1 MPSILNDVGVTNYA
15 TSFQAAGKTI
25 GSCLIYGYCYPFH
38 TQKCLKL
45 VKHFLALWLH
55 HSSRFASKSSIFSCL
70 LCLHTPLAGWFRSV
84 LHTKTLMAASR
95 RHGTGR
101 SDLGDSWVVN
111 DSDGD
116 ESSPAEDPSMAP
128 ERPCGRQMNRTQIP
142 STVAQPSHRRKSSHA
157 PSVVAEPELIM
168 PSIHEGQVEGSW
180 VSTNV
185 RSKAVASPKKRTSKA
200 PKSSPHEISRSGVSQ
215 ARDIQNP
222 QSSKSIDVEHI
233 SDKVHSFL
241 GYLADWFIDVIGGAL
256 KALRKPISWL
266 IALYLFV
273 GLLVMVRNILTRSI
287 YSALS
292 PVCRIPGVSMFGLSV
307 CRAPLPP
314 GHQDSPN
321 ALVEFEQLMDVHGQ
335 FEEVLEASAA
345 GISLPLDMKR
355 SETSIRDLR
364 QIVRFSHLNSKQEMT
379 LELDGFIDTA
389 RAASYDLQKFNS
401 HVGRAVDN
409 VLATAR
415 WTQRVLDDIAIKSSN
430 RGLMPAFVQ
439 DKFLAPFQPL
449 KFTEN
454 VLLNQYI
461 EHTRIVSDEI
471 EALIVEAQALLY
483 VLQNLEDRLDVIHGI
498 ALRDNIHA
506 QGQKD
511 EILSQLWTLLG
522 GNRAALG
529 KFNSQLKLLRQVGE
543 YRKVAWAHVSGTI
556 IRLQAMGAELEELRE
571 RVGSAEL
578 LKDRKEIPLSVHLE
592 SIRLGVERLERGRE
606 ASRELEKSHLNRVLD
621 RGGKDNDM
629 RLVEG

>member
-1 MPSILNDVGVTNYA
+1 
-15 TSFQAAGKTI
+15 
-25 GSCLIYGYCYPFH
+25 
-38 TQKCLKL
+38 
-45 VKHFLALWLH
+45 
-55 HSSRFASKSSIFSCL
+55 
-70 LCLHTPLAGWFRSV
+70 
-84 LHTKTLMAASR
+84 MAASR
-95 RHGTGR
+95 RRSTGR

-116 ESSPAEDPSMAP
+116 GNESTSDEEPPAARENDA
-128 ERPCGRQMNRTQIP
+128 GRHLSRSLN
-142 STVAQPSHRRKSSHA
+142 QPISQRRRSSRA
-157 PSVVAEPELIM
+157 SSAVPEPELVM
-168 PSIHEGQVEGSW
+168 PSIHEGQVEGSYI
-180 VSTNV
+180 STHG
-185 RSKAVASPKKRTSKA
+185 RTQAFTTPRKRISKVASSYVREGSRSDR
-200 PKSSPHEISRSGVSQ
+200 KSSRSSQ
-215 ARDIQNP
+215 TLDSP
-222 QSSKSIDVEHI
+222 KFQSSKGE
-233 SDKVHSFL
+233 DKEDRGDKILSLL
-241 GYLADWFIDVIGGAL
+241 GYSVDWFFDVIGGAL
-256 KALRKPISWL
+256 KALRKPISFV
-266 IALYLFV
+266 IALYLFS
-273 GLLVMVRNILTRSI
+273 GLMIMMQNILTRSF

-292 PVCRIPGVSMFGLSV
+292 PVCRIPGVSMLGFPP
-307 CRAPLPP
+307 CRTPLPP
-314 GHQDSPN
+314 GYQASPN
-321 ALVEFEQLMDVHGQ
+321 APIEFEQLMGVQGQ

-355 SETSIRDLR
+355 GETSIRDLR
-364 QIVRFSHLNSKQEMT
+364 QVVRFSSLNSKQEMI
-379 LELDGFIDTA
+379 LELDGFIETA
-389 RAASYDLQKFNS
+389 RIASYDLQKFNS
-401 HVGRAVDN
+401 HVGRGVDN

-415 WTQRVLDDIAIKSSN
+415 WTQRVLDDIAIKDSH
-430 RGLMPAFVQ
+430 RGLLPLFIR

-454 VLLNQYI
+454 TLLNQYI

-471 EALIVEAQALLY
+471 ETLIAEAQALLY
-483 VLQNLEDRLDVIHGI
+483 VLQNIEDRLDVIHGI

-529 KFNSQLKLLRQVGE
+529 KFNSQLQLLRQVGE
-543 YRKVAWAHVSGTI
+543 YRKIAWAHVSGTI

-606 ASRELEKSHLNRVLD
+606 ASRELEQSHLNRVLD
-621 RGGKDNDM
+621 RAGKNNEM